1 METLSAALRVATL
14 RAGTERARRIGR
26 VRFVALP
33 FEEGSAERTDPVSAP
48 EWMQRILRLFRRFPS
63 RVDGRPGAARP

>member
-1 METLSAALRVATL
+1 METLSATL
-14 RAGTERARRIGR
+14 RAGTERATRIGR

-33 FEEGSAERTDPVSAP
+33 FEEAGGERADPAPAP
-48 EWMQRILRLFRRFPS
+48 EWMQRILRLFRRFAS